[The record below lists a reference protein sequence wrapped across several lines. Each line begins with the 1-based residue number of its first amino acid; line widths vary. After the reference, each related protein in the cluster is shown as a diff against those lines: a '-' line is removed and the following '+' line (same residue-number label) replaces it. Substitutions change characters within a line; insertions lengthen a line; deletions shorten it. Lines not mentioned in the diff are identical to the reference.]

1 MIKKI
6 LVLSVLLL
14 IPFISGA
21 KNITGLEL
29 TKLLDK
35 WLMEKEVKSNF
46 SILPEIKYPKCDE
59 FEINNISRNF
69 NLIKVSCYGPKEWS
83 FIVRNKTKIK
93 KVSKKNAVK
102 INIKKKSFEESVL
115 VLKRNIKKGNIIS
128 SDDLIEKTIIK
139 NKNSFYITEKSQIVG
154 KKLSKSFQAGKP
166 ITFSALEKIWMIEK
180 DSNIIIENQ
189 LGSITIKVEGVALE
203 NADLKQRVKV
213 MNVSSGEILDAY
225 VVNKKKVTLRPKQ
238 FWKQVDTYYKG

>member
-1 MIKKI
+1 MIKKS

-35 WLMEKEVKSNF
+35 WLIEKEVKSNF

-69 NLIKVSCYGPKEWS
+69 NLIKISCYGPKEWS
-83 FIVRNKTKIK
+83 FIVRNKTKIS

-102 INIKKKSFEESVL
+102 INIKKKAFEESVL

-139 NKNSFYITEKSQIVG
+139 NKNSLYITEKSQIVG

-166 ITFSALEKIWMIEK
+166 ITFSVLEKIWMIEK

-189 LGSITIKVEGVALE
+189 LGGITIKVEGVALE